1 MLVYEKRREIERTGT
16 LFHRQ
21 SQFTTWD
28 SKKHFFKTS
37 KRVYRR
43 VFFASTILAKTH
55 ILNSIELAV
64 IMLARARVVYIYV
77 RACRARILY
86 IPVYRYVRAACVR
99 A

>member
-64 IMLARARVVYIYV
+64 IMLGRARTH
-77 RACRARILY
+77 AHAALTMY
-86 IPVYRYVRAACVR
+86 IPVQIHR
-99 A
+99 

>member
-64 IMLARARVVYIYV
+64 IMLV
-77 RACRARILY
+77 RAC
-86 IPVYRYVRAACVR
+86 ACVR
-99 A
+99 ARGEPSHC

>member
-64 IMLARARVVYIYV
+64 IMLV
-77 RACRARILY
+77 C
-86 IPVYRYVRAACVR
+86 ACVR
-99 A
+99 VCACVCVCVYVRRR